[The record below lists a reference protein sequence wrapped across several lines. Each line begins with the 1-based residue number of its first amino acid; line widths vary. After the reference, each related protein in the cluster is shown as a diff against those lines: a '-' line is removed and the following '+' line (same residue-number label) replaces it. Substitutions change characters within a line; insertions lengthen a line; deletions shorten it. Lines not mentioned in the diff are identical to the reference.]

1 MQGIPQIGQTQ
12 SSGNIPIQ
20 GPVGISLVLGEVV
33 RGEVLNILPD
43 AVSMRVKKEI
53 VLAKTD
59 IPLEQGKFYLFRVE
73 SITNNEAKL
82 KVIQTLTEEAT
93 ATNNT
98 ILKALESM
106 KGAVLSHDQIIAFK
120 RILEQIPESVWK
132 RLPTLTVLQRL
143 FKNTDTITEGT
154 LKESLNAS
162 GGYFETKLRAWA
174 AGLGE
179 TENVKGG
186 EEVDQIIENDLKGS
200 LLKLKESLQDTEI
213 RDLLKAG
220 GAKAE
225 VFSEAADKL
234 LLHIEQQQF
243 TSKMNMAFQTFIPFV
258 WQGLKEGNLTFKES
272 YRAHEGEMEH
282 ACVITLDLENV
293 GRLVTQVQLF
303 SDRLHVR
310 FITENSELTTL
321 LEENKPILERQLSDV
336 GLTCNSLAI
345 TQEKTIKFEN
355 FISPFELDIEI

>member
-20 GPVGISLVLGEVV
+20 GAVGISLVLGEVV
-33 RGEVLNILPD
+33 RGEVLHILPN

-53 VLAKTD
+53 VLAKAD

-82 KVIQTLTEEAT
+82 KVIQALTEEAE

-106 KGAVLSHDQIIAFK
+106 KGAVLPHDQIIALK
-120 RILEQIPESVWK
+120 RILEQIPESVWN
-132 RLPTLTVLQRL
+132 RLPKLSVLHSL
-143 FKNTDTITEGT
+143 FNNTDTITEGT

-162 GGYFETKLRAWA
+162 GVYFETKLRAWA

-179 TENVKGG
+179 TTGHVK

-200 LLKLKESLQDTEI
+200 LLKLKESLQDPEI

-220 GAKAE
+220 GAKTE

-243 TSKMNMAFQTFIPFV
+243 TSKINMAFQTFIPFV

-303 SDRLHVR
+303 ADRLHLR
-310 FITENSELTTL
+310 FVTENPKLTTL
-321 LEENKPILERQLSDV
+321 LEENKAILEKQLSDV
-336 GLTCNSLAI
+336 GLTCNSLVI